1 VLLASGKYSMGKVA
15 KELRVSYTT
24 LWRAVGKIEVGGTD
38 KKQEM
43 LMKAAILALMAAFGA
58 VMPAWADEAQL
69 KKYKDYTPE
78 QIRSLFT

>member
-1 VLLASGKYSMGKVA
+1 L
-15 KELRVSYTT
+15 EEPT
-24 LWRAVGKIEVGGTD
+24 

-78 QIRSLFT
+78 QIRSLSEKERESSVPMLYTMAAQRGISD